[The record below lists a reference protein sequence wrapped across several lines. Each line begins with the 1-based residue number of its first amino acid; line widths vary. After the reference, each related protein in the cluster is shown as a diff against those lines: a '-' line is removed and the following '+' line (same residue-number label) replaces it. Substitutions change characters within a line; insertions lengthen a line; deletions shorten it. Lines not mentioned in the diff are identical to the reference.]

1 MKKDK
6 YGITLIELL
15 VVVLIVGIL
24 STMATTVYTK
34 HIERAKI
41 AKTKTLISILS
52 MAINQY
58 EIDTG
63 QYPVSGSGKKF
74 NPKIVPQENGSGHLY
89 IALTASMNGR
99 PTAPLSNT
107 WKGPYVTF
115 QDTEVGNK
123 EGKTLQDML
132 AEGISIH
139 PPLVQI
145 FDAWDN
151 SILYVRSE
159 DYGNPIFG
167 ATKYPVGHPFAVT
180 EIYYNP
186 TTFQLISFG
195 RDGNPSSDDLRNF

>member
-1 MKKDK
+1 MKKDES
-6 YGITLIELL
+6 GITLIELL
-15 VVVLIVGIL
+15 VVVLIIGIL
-24 STMATTVYTK
+24 STMAATVYTK

-74 NPKIVPQENGSGHLY
+74 AVPPTQNGSGYLY
-89 IALTASMNGR
+89 VCLTASLNGR

-107 WKGPYVTF
+107 WKGPYISF

-123 EGKTLQDML
+123 EGKTLYDIL
-132 AEGISIH
+132 AEGSAMY

-151 SILYVRSE
+151 PILYVRSQ

-167 ATKYPVGHPFAVT
+167 ATKYPAGHPFAAT
-180 EIYYNP
+180 ETYYNP
-186 TTFQLISFG
+186 TTFQLISRG
-195 RDGNPSSDDLRNF
+195 RDGDPGSNDLRNF